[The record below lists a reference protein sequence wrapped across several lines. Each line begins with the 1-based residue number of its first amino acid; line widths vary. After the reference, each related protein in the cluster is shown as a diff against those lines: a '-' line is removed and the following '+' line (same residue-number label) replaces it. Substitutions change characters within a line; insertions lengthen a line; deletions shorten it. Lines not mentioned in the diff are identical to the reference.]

1 MEPTL
6 EGEQLKAQVAI
17 NSVEYNVSDCR
28 RCGRGASYT
37 GEYITRKPAARK
49 YFISTS
55 QGIFGDSPT
64 RFERDWWPP
73 KKRRLSD
80 ARSPHSVSTCF
91 IERRLL
97 QRRHSGASSPDN
109 RYP

>member
-6 EGEQLKAQVAI
+6 EEEQLKAQVAVSL
-17 NSVEYNVSDCR
+17 SVVWNPMSAIADDVV
-28 RCGRGASYT
+28 GGVSYT
-37 GEYITRKPAARK
+37 GVYITRKPAACK

-64 RFERDWWPP
+64 RSERDLWPP

-80 ARSPHSVSTCF
+80 ARPPHSVSTCF
-91 IERRLL
+91 IERRLS
-97 QRRHSGASSPDN
+97 QR
-109 RYP
+109 